1 MKYDLLEALY
11 IIILVMLS
19 GTGLGLTIGGFSR
32 KIKSLQVVG
41 IISLVLGLILFSFGI
56 YLFVLKEI
64 SYAT

>member
-41 IISLVLGLILFSFGI
+41 VISLVLGLVLFSFGI

>member
-1 MKYDLLEALY
+1 MEYDLLEALY

-41 IISLVLGLILFSFGI
+41 IISLVLGLALFSFGI

>member
-1 MKYDLLEALY
+1 MKYDLLKVLY
-11 IIILVMLS
+11 VFITVIFS

-32 KIKSLQVVG
+32 KVKSIQVIG
-41 IISLVLGLILFSFGI
+41 IVSLVFGLVLFSFGG

>member
-11 IIILVMLS
+11 IIMIVMFS

-32 KIKSLQVVG
+32 KLKSLQVVG
-41 IISLVLGLILFSFGI
+41 IVSLVLGLILFSFGI